1 MTEDGDR
8 WREFAVIAV
17 RIFKNRAGI
26 DDSYR
31 TAADVLM
38 DIADREEH
46 LFQKL
51 RGITLD

>member
-1 MTEDGDR
+1 M
-8 WREFAVIAV
+8 
-17 RIFKNRAGI
+17 
-26 DDSYR
+26 DDFYS
-31 TAADVLM
+31 TTADVLM